1 MKWLIFIS
9 KRYGKT
15 YSRCQPISLDQP
27 DQRYIS
33 YYSY

>member
-15 YSRCQPISLDQP
+15 LRLNQSILLGQP
-27 DQRYIS
+27 DQQSAIW
-33 YYSY
+33 

>member
-1 MKWLIFIS
+1 MKWLIFIL

-15 YSRCQPISLDQP
+15 YSHCQSIFLDQP

-33 YYSY
+33 H